1 MVDTPA
7 PDRRHDSTLAPLP
20 AGPVAARAWT
30 GAHDGPPHL
39 VACHD
44 CDLLIELPPLADR
57 AAARCPRCQYVIARG
72 AHETIERTVA
82 LTVAALIL
90 FVAANAFPLLTMRAS
105 GNETEATILSGSRI
119 LWDQDNGGLA
129 ALVLLTTFVAPLAHA
144 LAMLYVLVPLGF
156 GLRAP
161 AAADVFRW
169 MGHVRVWSMAEVFV
183 LGVLVSLVKL
193 ADMAEIVPGIALWA
207 LGLLIPTL
215 TAAMAT
221 LDPDEVWDRLDR
233 SVEMDADPVEA
244 PRAPEA
250 VRPDGEAA
258 P

>member
-1 MVDTPA
+1 MVHPPA
-7 PDRRHDSTLAPLP
+7 PDRRDDSTLTPLP
-20 AGPVAARAWT
+20 AGSVPARAWT

-57 AAARCPRCQYVIARG
+57 AAARCPRCQYVLARG

-105 GNETEATILSGSRI
+105 GNEVEATILSGSRI
-119 LWDQDNGGLA
+119 LWEQDNGGLA
-129 ALVLLTTFVAPLAHA
+129 ALVLLTTFAAPLAHA
-144 LAMLYVLVPLGF
+144 LSVLYVLVPLGF
-156 GLRAP
+156 GFKAP
-161 AAADVFRW
+161 GAADVFRW
-169 MGHVRVWSMAEVFV
+169 MGHVQVWSMAEVFV

-215 TAAMAT
+215 TAAMAS

-233 SVEMDADPVEA
+233 SLEMDDRPAE
-244 PRAPEA
+244 PEPA
-250 VRPDGEAA
+250 RPGGEAA